1 MREIL
6 FRGKRTFTREWVEGG
21 LMFVNDY
28 AFIMPA
34 GTGSVEVITETVG
47 AFTGLRDKNS
57 KRIFEGDILKT
68 WLEGGA
74 HSGFSWPL
82 GVVKF
87 REGSFGIAHS
97 KYKFT
102 PLGSYSSRV
111 YMMVVGNIHDNPELL
126 KEEWI

>member
-6 FRGKRTFTREWVEGG
+6 FRGKRPYMGEWAEGG
-21 LMFVNDY
+21 IMFINGY

-34 GTGSVEVITETVG
+34 GTGSVEVIPETVG
-47 AFTGLRDKNS
+47 QFTGLVDRNG

-82 GVVKF
+82 GVVEF
-87 REGSFGIAHS
+87 REGSFGIARS
-97 KYKFT
+97 KYRFT
-102 PLGSYSSRV
+102 PLSSYAPRV
-111 YMMVVGNIHDNPELL
+111 LMEVVGNIHDNPELL
-126 KEEWI
+126 NWGE